1 MASVADAS
9 VADASVA
16 DASVAEASVADAS
29 VADKDE
35 DIESLDYWINYYA
48 LSADIDYKEKPEYI
62 LAQEFWLPIKAE
74 LLKQYNN
81 ILPHRL
87 QAELL
92 VKNITINGFYE
103 RDGCFTVSAFIKMN
117 YDKPLPEHRYCLQNY
132 HSYLTLIYDPNM
144 ILRKQICL
152 TDYDGFTYDMGMFLK
167 YDYMLDTQDQEAID
181 KELYGDFIKMTG
193 YNDVSLEDL
202 SAVFT
207 AMFQPFQ
214 KGSSTKIYF

>member
-16 DASVAEASVADAS
+16 DH
-29 VADKDE
+29 DE
-35 DIESLDYWINYYA
+35 DIESLDFWIKNYA
-48 LSADIDYKEKPEYI
+48 LSADIDYKEKSDYI
-62 LAQEFWLPIKAE
+62 EAQEFWLPRKAE
-74 LLKQYNN
+74 LLEFYKDKTKV
-81 ILPHRL
+81 LDF
-87 QAELL
+87 
-92 VKNITINGFYE
+92 VKNITIDGFYE
-103 RDGCFTVSAFIKMN
+103 RDGCFSISAIIKMN
-117 YDKPLPEHRYCLQNY
+117 YEKPQPEHRYCLQNY

-144 ILRKQICL
+144 LLQKQICL

-214 KGSSTKIYF
+214 KGSSEAGCTKIYF